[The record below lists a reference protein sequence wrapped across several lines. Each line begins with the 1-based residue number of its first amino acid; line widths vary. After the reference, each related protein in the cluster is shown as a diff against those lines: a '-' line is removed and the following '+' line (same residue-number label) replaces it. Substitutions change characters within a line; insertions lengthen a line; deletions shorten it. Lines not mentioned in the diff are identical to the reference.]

1 MTRLPLHGPA
11 PATGGERIP
20 LIVRTRSAT
29 EWTYN
34 HAGTEEFELYDMRS
48 DPYQLRNLYRT
59 ADPALLD
66 SLRKRMATLVAC
78 RGASCR
84 S

>member
-1 MTRLPLHGPA
+1 M
-11 PATGGERIP
+11 
-20 LIVRTRSAT
+20 
-29 EWTYN
+29 YN
-34 HAGTEEFELYDMRS
+34 HQDTEELELYDMRA
-48 DPYQLRNLYRT
+48 DPYQLKNLYRT